1 MTAPAPHR
9 GGDPAHPHTGAPAHP
24 RASSAPAHPR
34 AVLGLALGALG
45 VVYGDI
51 GTSPIYALRES
62 LHGVHGVPPTS
73 ENVLGLLS
81 LILWALIIVIS
92 IKYLAFVMR
101 ADNCGEGGMIALT
114 ALVTPDSARAR
125 LRRRRLLVLVG
136 LFGASLLYGD
146 SMITPS
152 ISVLSAIEGLEMV
165 TPIFTPYV
173 IPITIAIL
181 IALFSV
187 QRHGTARIGA
197 IFGPVMFLWFTTL
210 GVLGAVQV
218 VQHPGVLAAVNPL
231 HGVQFFQHN
240 GWHGFLVLGSV
251 FLVVT
256 GGEALYADMGHFG
269 ARPIRLS
276 WYFFVLPTLLLNYFG
291 QGALVLLDA
300 RAAEHPFF
308 RLAPSWAL
316 LPLVILTTLA
326 TVIASQA
333 VISGAFS
340 LTRQAVQLGYLPRV
354 DIEHTSETEA
364 GQIYIPGLNWVL
376 MIACIGLVL
385 GFRSSS
391 RLAAAYGVAVTTDM
405 VFTSILFA
413 VVARDRWKWSLP
425 AVLAMAAGFLFVD
438 LGFWGASLLKIPSG
452 GWFPLLVA
460 GSVFTVMT
468 TWNSGRGLLASRLAE
483 LSMSLDELLERV
495 REPSVVRVEGTAV
508 YLGRHDVGVPPA
520 LLHNLRYNKVLHA
533 RVVLLAMRT
542 DSRARVPDEER
553 VTVEQLASDFYR
565 VVARH
570 GFAEDPEVPAVLERL
585 RADGL
590 EIDPNE
596 ATFFLGRET
605 LLATHRPGMA
615 LWRERLFAALARNA
629 RRATSYFRLPSHRVC
644 ELGAEIEL

>member
-1 MTAPAPHR
+1 MTTAPAPQR
-9 GGDPAHPHTGAPAHP
+9 AGDPAHPRTSVPAHSRLFP
-24 RASSAPAHPR
+24 
-34 AVLGLALGALG
+34 LALAALG

-81 LILWALIIVIS
+81 LILWALVTVIS
-92 IKYLAFVMR
+92 LKYLAFVMR

-181 IALFSV
+181 VALFAV

-231 HGVQFFQHN
+231 YGVQFFQHN

-276 WYFFVLPTLLLNYFG
+276 WYAFVLPCLLLNYFG
-291 QGALVLLDA
+291 QGALVLVDA
-300 RAAEHPFF
+300 QAAEHPFF

-376 MIACIGLVL
+376 MVACIGLVL

-413 VVARDRWKWSLP
+413 VVARTRWKWSLA
-425 AVLAMAAGFLFVD
+425 AVLAMATGFLVVD

-460 GSVFTVMT
+460 GTVFTVMT

-483 LSMSLDELLERV
+483 LSMSLDELLEKM
-495 REPSVVRVEGTAV
+495 REPSIVRVEGTAV

-520 LLHNLRYNKVLHA
+520 LLHNLRYNKVLHS

-553 VTVEQLASDFYR
+553 VVVEELAPEFYR

-570 GFAEDPEVPAVLERL
+570 GFAEDPEVPGVLERL
-585 RADGL
+585 RIDGL
-590 EIDPNE
+590 EIDPEE

-605 LLATHRPGMA
+605 LLATKRPGMA
-615 LWRERLFAALARNA
+615 IWRERLFTVLARNA
-629 RRATSYFRLPSHRVC
+629 RRATRYFRIPSHRVC